1 MHSTKVK
8 ALMSFKLFLCSSIPL
23 VIAAS
28 GGLVNAGPAD
38 SGTHYFS
45 GPDLRKASELMAC
58 RSLEKVF
65 EENSLIEPVDYKG
78 SCLETAFGV
87 DACGSSRA
95 YLYGNRECAKNSQIY
110 IKFSKNSIWLECKP
124 AKRPYRSGYGS
135 RRVLAC
141 GSSLI
146 LPGDIPS
153 IGSLAKRSS
162 VKPFLYNGY
171 YSRLD
176 IENNDGEK
184 DIALPFYS
192 IVSKLEIGGDPRVEK
207 KNLVYKYYFPI
218 RLQVIAKFVLKGS
231 GQSFYLKKDQ
241 KASLYLGS
249 RKKKL
254 FD

>member
-1 MHSTKVK
+1 
-8 ALMSFKLFLCSSIPL
+8 MSYKLFLGGSIPL
-23 VIAAS
+23 LIAAS
-28 GGLVNAGPAD
+28 GGLANAGPSE

-45 GPDLRKASELMAC
+45 DPDLRKASELMAC

-65 EENSLIEPVDYKG
+65 KDNSLIEPINYKG
-78 SCLETAFGV
+78 NCLETAFSV
-87 DACGSSRA
+87 KACGRSWD
-95 YLYGNRECAKNSQIY
+95 YLYDNSECVKNSQIY
-110 IKFSKNSIWLECKP
+110 IKFSKNSSWLECKP
-124 AKRPYRSGYGS
+124 AKRSYRSGYGG

-141 GSSLI
+141 GSSLV
-146 LPGDIPS
+146 LPDDIPS
-153 IGSLAKRSS
+153 IESLAKRSS
-162 VKPFLYNGY
+162 EKPSLYNDY

-176 IENNDGEK
+176 VENNDGEK

-192 IVSKLEIGGDPRVEK
+192 IVSKLEIGGDPRIEK
-207 KNLVYKYYFPI
+207 KNLVYKYYFPV
-218 RLQVIAKFVLKGS
+218 RLQVIAKFFLKGS